1 MKILLLISIL
11 VSVNLY
17 SQNKPEIT
25 IFQSN
30 LFELAEALE
39 KRDYLKINKMLHH
52 KQVSEEMMKKEVEFS
67 IIDSLLPLNAI
78 KLMDK
83 IGQFGSLTS
92 VIKDEMAYKRYLSK
106 AGFDPKDC
114 FAYFYEKEGVDI
126 FVFAEWNGAYFRFI
140 KIKNLKV
147 LLNN

>member
-30 LFELAEALE
+30 LLELAEALE
-39 KRDYLKINKMLHH
+39 KRDYQMINKMLHH

-67 IIDSLLPLNAI
+67 INDSLLPLNAI

-83 IGQFGSLTS
+83 TGQFDSLTS
-92 VIKDEMAYKRYLSK
+92 VVKDEMAYNRYLSK
-106 AGFDPKDC
+106 IGVDPKNC
-114 FAYFYEKEGVDI
+114 FAYFCEKEGVDV
-126 FVFAEWNGAYFRFI
+126 FVFAEWNGAYFRFV
-140 KIKNLKV
+140 KIKNLKG
-147 LLNN
+147 LLD